1 MEGDVMRV
9 DNFGQISNAYNVSK
23 ARKPETVTKAEMGS
37 DTVEISDAAK
47 TFQVA
52 RTAVNSASDVRADK
66 VAQLKFAIENGTYS
80 VSARDIADKL
90 LEGRF

>member
-1 MEGDVMRV
+1 MRV
-9 DNFGQISNAYNVSK
+9 DNFGQISNAYNVTK

-66 VAQLKFAIENGTYS
+66 VAQLKSAIENGTYS

>member
-1 MEGDVMRV
+1 MAKTER
-9 DNFGQISNAYNVSK
+9 
-23 ARKPETVTKAEMGS
+23 GS

-52 RTAVNSASDVRADK
+52 RTAVNSASDVRTDK
-66 VAQLKFAIENGTYS
+66 VAQLKSAIENGTYS

>member
-1 MEGDVMRV
+1 MRV
-9 DNFGQISNAYNVSK
+9 DNFGQISNAYNVRK
-23 ARKPETVTKAEMGS
+23 ARKPETVAKTERGS

-52 RTAVNSASDVRADK
+52 RTAVNSASDVRTDK
-66 VAQLKFAIENGTYS
+66 VAQLKSAIENGTYS